1 MNNNHTGASMPGNDT
16 TTSFSGF
23 STQPDNAYEETP
35 MANSSATDTYEKI
48 TWQIL
53 VDGKAI
59 QRIISFSLDQSF
71 NNHHRFELHVYH
83 TELETQRAY
92 RIDKS
97 KDLLGKNLTA
107 ILGTHRNNDITRFSG
122 IVTEISFEERN
133 GLYGEIILKGY
144 SPTILLENGPNLHSF
159 YNKNLSSIVRETT
172 QSVSG
177 KLDMKVDPR
186 YTGNIEYT
194 AQNGE
199 SNFAFLNRL
208 SAFHG
213 EWFYYDGERLNFGKP
228 GSLPGQELQ
237 YARHVLHLRMNMQVL
252 PMNFNQIGYNSSDDQ
267 TLQQQAVPKVPGLN
281 YYGDVAVQK
290 SDELYAP
297 AKHRPWQHVT
307 AQNDLDRIGR
317 VNKSARAAQTFSIEG
332 SSNHPS
338 PRPGLRIKIKMGEE
352 EMGEY
357 LVTEATH
364 YLDNVHNY
372 SCNFRAL
379 PADVEVQPQREEV
392 ARTMPASEPQ
402 VATVKHNDDPTGQG
416 RVRVQFQWQDGDNM
430 SPWMRVMTPD
440 GGGGGKVS
448 KNRGFVFVP
457 EEGDQVMVAFEQG
470 NPDAPFVMGS
480 LFHGKTGGGGGQ
492 GNKTK
497 SLTTRC
503 GSTVTLDDDS
513 GSVTV
518 SDPSGN
524 TVTLNGDGTMTIN
537 APNKLEINSKEIII
551 TASQKLEMS
560 GKDKVGIAS
569 ETMVDVFSN
578 TDMSIFANN
587 NLEGTA
593 TTKLTLGSPST
604 VEISGNQTSIIGAAA
619 MKVEGTLVDV
629 KGATTTNVNGTTLN
643 LNC

>member
-1 MNNNHTGASMPGNDT
+1 MNNNHNGTPLPGNDT
-16 TTSFSGF
+16 ATSFSGF
-23 STQPDNAYEETP
+23 DAQPNGSYETP
-35 MANSSATDTYEKI
+35 AANTLGTDSYEKI
-48 TWQIL
+48 AWQIL

-71 NNHHRFELHVYH
+71 NSHHRFELHVYH
-83 TELETQRAY
+83 TELENQRTY

-97 KDLLGKNLTA
+97 KDLLGKNITVV
-107 ILGTHRNNDITRFSG
+107 LGTHRNSDITRFSG
-122 IVTEISFEERN
+122 IITELSFEERN
-133 GLYGEIILKGY
+133 GLYGELILKGY

-177 KLDMKVDPR
+177 KIDLKVAPR

-194 AQNGE
+194 AQNNE
-199 SNFAFLNRL
+199 SHFAFLNRL

-213 EWFYYDGERLNFGKP
+213 EWFYYDGERLHFGKP
-228 GSLPGQELQ
+228 AAQPSQELQ
-237 YARHVLHLRMNMQVL
+237 YARHVLHLRMNMQLL

-267 TLQQQAVPKVPGLN
+267 SLQQQPVPKVPGLN

-290 SDELYAP
+290 SDELFAP

-307 AQNDLDRIGR
+307 AQSDLDRIGK
-317 VNKSARAAQTFSIEG
+317 VNKSARAAQTFSVEG
-332 SSNHPS
+332 SSKHPS
-338 PRPGLRIKIKMGEE
+338 PRPGMRLKIKMGAE

-357 LVTEATH
+357 LVTETTH
-364 YLDNVHNY
+364 YLDNTNNY
-372 SCNFRAL
+372 SCSFRAL
-379 PADVEVQPQREEV
+379 PADVEVQPVREEAV
-392 ARTMPASEPQ
+392 RSLPASEPQ
-402 VATVKHNDDPTGQG
+402 VATVKRNDDPTGQG

-457 EEGDQVMVAFEQG
+457 EIGDQVMVAFEQG

-480 LFHGKTGGGGGQ
+480 IFHGKTGGGGGT

-497 SLTTRC
+497 SLTTRS

-524 TVTLNGDGTMTIN
+524 TVVLNGDGTMTIN

-551 TASQKLEMS
+551 TAEQKLEMS
-560 GKDKVGIAS
+560 GKDKVGIVS
-569 ETMVDVFSN
+569 ETMVDVYSN
-578 TDMSIFANN
+578 TDMNIMANN
-587 NLEGTA
+587 NLQSVA
-593 TTKLTLGSPST
+593 TTKLSMLSPST
-604 VEISGNQTSIIGAAA
+604 VEIVGKQTGITGVAA
-619 MKVEGTLVDV
+619 MKMEGTLVDV
-629 KGATTTNVNGTTLN
+629 KGVTVTNVNGTTLN